1 MLPGRSRRAVR
12 LRLIGRNRLPVRSR
26 RAVRLRL
33 IGRNRLPGRSCRAVR
48 LRLIGR
54 CRLPGRSC
62 RPVRL
67 RLIGRNRLS
76 GRSRRAVRLRSIG
89 RSRLSGRSRFS
100 VRRGLVRHSLSP
112 VRRGLVRHS
121 LSPVRRGLIKH
132 SLSPVR
138 RGLIRHS
145 LSPVRRRLIRH
156 SLSSVQCGFVS
167 KMGCLSIPLWRHL
180 IVLYRRGRVK
190 RSVDGG
196 IRTVRLIVTVLM
208 ILIHGIL
215 SSCSVSADDTVCR
228 RVNSFFKNIADF
240 MDNLSTLYI
249 LTLLSSRL
257 IRLLH
262 FSPHTETGAKAQGF
276 CIKSTKFINKFRVD
290 YRSFFV
296 L

>member
-67 RLIGRNRLS
+67 RLIGRNRLP
-76 GRSRRAVRLRSIG
+76 GRSC
-89 RSRLSGRSRFS
+89 FS
-100 VRRGLVRHSLSP
+100 
-112 VRRGLVRHS
+112 
-121 LSPVRRGLIKH
+121 
-132 SLSPVR
+132 VR

-145 LSPVRRRLIRH
+145 LSPVRRGLIRH

>member
-67 RLIGRNRLS
+67 RLIGRNRLP
-76 GRSRRAVRLRSIG
+76 GRSC
-89 RSRLSGRSRFS
+89 FS
-100 VRRGLVRHSLSP
+100 VRRGLV
-112 VRRGLVRHS
+112 
-121 LSPVRRGLIKH
+121 
-132 SLSPVR
+132 
-138 RGLIRHS
+138 RHS

>member
-67 RLIGRNRLS
+67 RLIGRNRLP
-76 GRSRRAVRLRSIG
+76 GRSC
-89 RSRLSGRSRFS
+89 FS
-100 VRRGLVRHSLSP
+100 
-112 VRRGLVRHS
+112 
-121 LSPVRRGLIKH
+121 VRRGLIKH

-290 YRSFFV
+290 YRSFFCTII
-296 L
+296 LI

>member
-67 RLIGRNRLS
+67 RLIGRNRLP
-76 GRSRRAVRLRSIG
+76 GRSC
-89 RSRLSGRSRFS
+89 FS
-100 VRRGLVRHSLSP
+100 